1 MSSRFNELIY
11 NTKGFKTTCIQ
22 SMVQEEGDYSIDNIL
37 DRSTVE
43 LNDDNFA
50 LMSIDI
56 DSFDYYVFGS
66 IKKYRPKICIVE
78 TSSGYTPD
86 RDFVSRDA
94 WLFSQVSAELGETI
108 GYKCVIHTG
117 NFFVR
122 DDLVHLLLTMTTVW
136 RPYIVPLLILIQ
148 DKVSNGTSYFRG
160 ILRRTGG
167 STPVLYTC
175 LKNFINNKEERH
187 ILQTVVTS
195 VTRRSMTWCGVRT
208 HTSRVLWKVREPA
221 GDLESIEVKNH
232 TGNWI
237 SNWEYLHGLEPTNI
251 RPKIYYEPNK
261 IPGLGDTILVDLS
274 KITINHNDTGYGY
287 NLRNVQK
294 TYFELLKR
302 YPDKKFVGV
311 NFKQD
316 IDSSKYNP
324 EVDETIDVE
333 SIYHYCDLMN
343 SSYGVCCFYSGSMS
357 LAFAVQ
363 DLMKI

>member
-1 MSSRFNELIY
+1 M
-11 NTKGFKTTCIQ
+11 
-22 SMVQEEGDYSIDNIL
+22 
-37 DRSTVE
+37 
-43 LNDDNFA
+43 
-50 LMSIDI
+50 
-56 DSFDYYVFGS
+56 
-66 IKKYRPKICIVE
+66 
-78 TSSGYTPD
+78 
-86 RDFVSRDA
+86 
-94 WLFSQVSAELGETI
+94 WGE
-108 GYKCVIHTG
+108 
-117 NFFVR
+117 N
-122 DDLVHLLLTMTTVW
+122 
-136 RPYIVPLLILIQ
+136 PYIKGVME
-148 DKVSNGTSYFRG
+148 GE
-160 ILRRTGG
+160 RT
-167 STPVLYTC
+167 C
-175 LKNFINNKEERH
+175 
-187 ILQTVVTS
+187 
-195 VTRRSMTWCGVRT
+195 
-208 HTSRVLWKVREPA
+208 

-251 RPKIYYEPNK
+251 RPKIYYEPRK

-343 SSYGVCCFYSGSMS
+343 SSYGVCCFYSGSMEHMDAMQS
-357 LAFAVQ
+357 R